1 MSKFECLFLGV
12 LLLYI
17 SYTVFLELRKSL
29 TAEKVMFN
37 AVLLSILLGFGLRLT
52 LRGLGIYN
60 PRYTQ

>member
-1 MSKFECLFLGV
+1 MSKFECLILGV

-37 AVLLSILLGFGLRLT
+37 VVLFSILVGFGLRLT